1 MNTTTRRMGCRLSCL
16 LLLAMTSG
24 LPSFA
29 QQAPVPK
36 PDIDANA
43 VALRCELHVARAPET
58 IQVLYFYLSDARR
71 AVLETD
77 GNLLGNVIQ
86 YGRQRI
92 VVARNNVEG
101 GTRTYTFDRMI
112 GSLTLTSSGQVGGR
126 EGWTMSG
133 ECLRVDASRQ
143 KF

>member
-1 MNTTTRRMGCRLSCL
+1 MNTTIWRQTCL
-16 LLLAMTSG
+16 LILATSA
-24 LPSFA
+24 LRSFA
-29 QQAPVPK
+29 QPVAVPK

-43 VALRCELHVARAPET
+43 VALRCELLVARAPET

-92 VVARNNVEG
+92 VVTRNNTDG
-101 GTRTYTFDRMI
+101 GVRTYTFDRMI
-112 GSLTLTSSGQVGGR
+112 GSLTMTSSGQAGGR
-126 EGWTMSG
+126 EAWTMSG
-133 ECLRVDASRQ
+133 QCLKVDASRQ